1 MQNDP
6 EPPFGKYRLGVCNG
20 RFVVVILLLLIAG
33 TVFLKLYREVE
44 VTIPSGCL
52 PVLFWVAG
60 CLGGVAIA
68 FCRWLECREERRF
81 WEEQILLFL
90 WLLVA
95 GIFLYGLFA
104 HPYCTVSPRKARN
117 MRCCFNQRA
126 IWMALQAYADD
137 FGGFYPPENGA
148 VGLNRLLDG
157 KYVIDKTIYICPW
170 NQPGRGEGPLTE
182 EDCDY
187 IYYGGGRAGER
198 KPFVLIMDKPGNH
211 PGYMYCV
218 THSDG
223 SVQCEVRK
231 LRQAE

>member
-33 TVFLKLYREVE
+33 TVFLKLYRETE
-44 VTIPSGCL
+44 VTIPAGWLPLLLWIAACLSG
-52 PVLFWVAG
+52 A
-60 CLGGVAIA
+60 AIA
-68 FCRWLECREERRF
+68 FCRLSECREERRF
-81 WEEQILLFL
+81 WEKQIYQFLLML
-90 WLLVA
+90 ITGVL
-95 GIFLYGLFA
+95 LYGLFSPP
-104 HPYCTVSPRKARN
+104 HCVSSRKSRITA
-117 MRCCFNQRA
+117 CCSNQKQ
-126 IWMALQAYADD
+126 IWMALQAYAND
-137 FGGFYPPENGA
+137 FGGFYPPENGVA
-148 VGLNRLLDG
+148 GLNRLLDG

-170 NQPGRGEGPLTE
+170 NQPGRGEGPLNE

-198 KPFVLIMDKPGNH
+198 KAFVMVMDKPGNH
-211 PGYMYCV
+211 PERTYCV
-218 THSDG
+218 TRSDG